1 MSKVVYRGV
10 EYDTTE
16 RPNQTFKI
24 QPHVEIY
31 RGAMFWVDENGNK
44 LSNGKIQGRWE
55 MKKLNFLQL
64 IKEQKQKEER
74 RHQAQLAQLVGAK

>member
-31 RGAMFWVDENGNK
+31 RGTMFYVDENGNK
-44 LSNGKIQGRWE
+44 LYMEKSKGGVK
-55 MKKLNFLQL
+55 
-64 IKEQKQKEER
+64 
-74 RHQAQLAQLVGAK
+74 